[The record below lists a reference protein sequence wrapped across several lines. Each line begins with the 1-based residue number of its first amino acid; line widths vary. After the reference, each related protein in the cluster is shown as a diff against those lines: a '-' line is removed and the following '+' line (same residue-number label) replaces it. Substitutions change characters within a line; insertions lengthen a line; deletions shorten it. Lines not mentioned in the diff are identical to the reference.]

1 MSQDYTVGQKL
12 GDYEILGILGAG
24 GMGKVYKVRNTI
36 SDRVEAMKIL
46 LPDLAGQKDLADR
59 FLREIKVL
67 ASLHHPNIAALRT
80 ALTLDNQL
88 VMIMEFVD
96 GVTLSSRLH
105 QGAIPPALAVK
116 YIDQVL
122 DALSYAHK
130 QNIIHRDIKPANM
143 MLTPDGTVKLMDF
156 GIARSATD
164 RSLTMTGTT
173 LGSLNYMPPE
183 QVKGDP
189 ADNRSDLY
197 SLGVSLYEMV
207 TGQLPFTADSNY
219 AMMAAH
225 LQEVPKPPIVLR
237 PGIPQALNQIIVM
250 ALAKDPGQRFQ
261 SADAFRGALKSV
273 PAQGAAT
280 QAGADPRAF
289 VPSANAGSATALFQE
304 TPASQ
309 SPTTVMDT
317 PAYRQTPHVAAA
329 ASPAAAAPAGD
340 LPQAPPPQV
349 SGSGHRGLYIALGAF
364 IVVAVLFA
372 AGLYLPSHIKTL
384 AGAGKS
390 APTSQQ
396 ASSSATSPSSATQP
410 VSPDVTTPS
419 PVTPATPDPAAPT
432 ASEAATAAASAQAV
446 QSGQS
451 SPDSSNASSTT
462 STDTVPSTSAA
473 PNSGGASAQPAK
485 KPSPAKSKKD
495 NQAAQADAQA
505 KAEEAAAVEENEHR
519 YDDIDSRSAAVST
532 SLDNIQRQQA
542 AAGYGLRGDIVSAQ
556 QRMRTDLGKA
566 QAAMQKQ
573 DTKAAKKYLDMAEAE
588 LTTIEKFLG
597 K

>member
-59 FLREIKVL
+59 FLREIKLL

-156 GIARSATD
+156 GIARSASD
-164 RSLTMTGTT
+164 RGLTMTGTT

-304 TPASQ
+304 TPASE

-317 PAYRQTPHVAAA
+317 PAYQQTSRVAAA
-329 ASPAAAAPAGD
+329 SLAAAAAPAD
-340 LPQAPPPQV
+340 AMPQAPPPPV

-372 AGLYLPSHIKTL
+372 AGLYLPSRIKTL

-390 APTSQQ
+390 APPSQQ
-396 ASSSATSPSSATQP
+396 ASSSATSPSSNPPQASTDATA
-410 VSPDVTTPS
+410 S
-419 PVTPATPDPAAPT
+419 TPATPASTDPAAP
-432 ASEAATAAASAQAV
+432 AV

-451 SPDSSNASSTT
+451 APDSSNASSTP
-462 STDTVPSTSAA
+462 STDTVLSTSAA

-495 NQAAQADAQA
+495 SQAAQADAQA

-588 LTTIEKFLG
+588 LSTIEKFLG